1 MITQSR
7 SSVCHISIDM
17 NENQSAIDIMN
28 APQVGA
34 LFDTSILDTKTL
46 SDEEFKN
53 YLVNQVQTL
62 LNQEFPETWQKRKLK
77 VCRDRIQCACPVCR
91 DSMKELSKKRG
102 NFILS
107 GKFAGKFKCFNCN
120 SFMSI
125 NKLFERFH
133 IPLSLDS
140 LDYIAAHQ
148 TSLDSF
154 SNFSVNASTNINSL
168 FDLELINEYAIDK
181 QKFISAFNLLTC
193 SANDFHKGATYIKS
207 RHLNNYGN
215 YLYEPNSNVLFIL
228 NLVDDTKFIGFQIRR
243 LNPRKGQSKYQ
254 TYSLKSIHKYFFK
267 NENIEI
273 PDSLDILSMMFN
285 IFQININSPILVTEG
300 PLDAFFLPNCIA
312 TTGAN
317 KSLQL
322 DLPFWFVYD
331 SDKTGN
337 EHAIER
343 INQGY
348 HVFLWDNLKRDL
360 GLPKRDKWDISD
372 VIDYCIKNRL
382 QIPNWR
388 MYFSRD
394 NWDLLDI

>member
-1 MITQSR
+1 
-7 SSVCHISIDM
+7 
-17 NENQSAIDIMN
+17 
-28 APQVGA
+28 
-34 LFDTSILDTKTL
+34 
-46 SDEEFKN
+46 
-53 YLVNQVQTL
+53 
-62 LNQEFPETWQKRKLK
+62 
-77 VCRDRIQCACPVCR
+77 
-91 DSMKELSKKRG
+91 
-102 NFILS
+102 
-107 GKFAGKFKCFNCN
+107 
-120 SFMSI
+120 
-125 NKLFERFH
+125 
-133 IPLSLDS
+133 
-140 LDYIAAHQ
+140 
-148 TSLDSF
+148 
-154 SNFSVNASTNINSL
+154 
-168 FDLELINEYAIDK
+168 
-181 QKFISAFNLLTC
+181 
-193 SANDFHKGATYIKS
+193 
-207 RHLNNYGN
+207 
-215 YLYEPNSNVLFIL
+215 
-228 NLVDDTKFIGFQIRR
+228 
-243 LNPRKGQSKYQ
+243 
-254 TYSLKSIHKYFFK
+254 
-267 NENIEI
+267 
-273 PDSLDILSMMFN
+273 MMFN

-348 HVFLWDNLKRDL
+348 HVFLWDKLKKDL